1 MRKLLFITLALVGNL
16 LFSNEEDVF
25 KDKKKV
31 IRHLKSYMA
40 KVDGKDLSGMYK
52 HLSMPFVLH
61 FDSDDAINVKSKE
74 EFIEIFNGW
83 NTSTKGKFH
92 STKFES
98 IEVEEVFAN
107 FLCVADVTY
116 ARLDKNGETVRKER
130 ALYHFIKGER
140 FSPFLFFFKWWKTWK
155 IYMISNVE
163 LKNA

>member
-31 IRHLKSYMA
+31 IRHLKSYMS

-74 EFIEIFNGW
+74 EFIEIFNGSVSY
-83 NTSTKGKFH
+83 TH
-92 STKFES
+92 LR
-98 IEVEEVFAN
+98 AH
-107 FLCVADVTY
+107 
-116 ARLDKNGETVRKER
+116 ET
-130 ALYHFIKGER
+130 
-140 FSPFLFFFKWWKTWK
+140 
-155 IYMISNVE
+155 
-163 LKNA
+163 